1 VTPSK
6 LPLQAA
12 IVSRLTGAVSV
23 DVGTDPGVP
32 GLEVGDDDESQVSEN
47 TSAVHT
53 DVAHTIRARA
63 FSETEAKEVGRDAVA
78 ALTDRSDLPQ
88 PSGKFAVLDATLT
101 GHDMQQLERTQG
113 PSIFTE
119 IIIVTFRVT
128 RA

>member
-12 IVSRLTGAVSV
+12 IVSRLTSAVSV

-32 GLEVGDDDESQVSEN
+32 GVEVGDDDESQVSEN

-53 DVAHTIRARA
+53 DVSHTIRARA
-63 FSETEAKEVGRDAVA
+63 FSETKAKEIGQDAA
-78 ALTDRSDLPQ
+78 SALTDRSDLPQ

-101 GHDMQQLERTQG
+101 GADMQQLERTQG
-113 PSIFTE
+113 PSIFTD

>member
-1 VTPSK
+1 MTPSK

-12 IVSRLTGAVSV
+12 IVSRLSGAVSV

-32 GLEVGDDDESQVSEN
+32 GVEVGDDDESQVSEN

-53 DVAHTIRARA
+53 DVTHTIRARA
-63 FSETEAKEVGRDAVA
+63 FSETEAKEIARDAVA

-88 PSGKFAVLDATLT
+88 PSGTFAVLDARLT
-101 GHDMQQLERTQG
+101 GHDMQELERTQG

-119 IIIVTFRVT
+119 IIIITFRVT